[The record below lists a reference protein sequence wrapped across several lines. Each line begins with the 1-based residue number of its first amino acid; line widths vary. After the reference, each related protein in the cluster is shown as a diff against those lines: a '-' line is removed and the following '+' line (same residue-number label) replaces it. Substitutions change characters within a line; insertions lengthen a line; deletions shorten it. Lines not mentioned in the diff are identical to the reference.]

1 MKQFIFTLI
10 LVAFASGIY
19 AQKIEYQV
27 QFQGIGDNREFT
39 PEYSY
44 PQTILGERTSIV
56 LGTTIDTLHRFRIG
70 INHLYEFGTDADQVK
85 PKLTAYYRYQDS
97 QNSFYFGAFPRIEL
111 IDFPLAMITDT
122 FLYYRPNIEGLYGKH
137 SWSWGHQLGFVDWT
151 SRQTA
156 TQRETFMA
164 GLSGEMRFLG
174 QFFFQNYI
182 NLFHHALTATENP
195 DEHITDNMG
204 AAFYLGYNFS
214 KLTGL
219 QHAYLKAG
227 LLRSSIRERG
237 VDDDYI
243 TGNSLSGQLYAEA
256 KRFALRS
263 TFSFGDGHQFMNGD
277 PYYRQKSYVRTDVIW
292 KFLQH
297 KQLQGTFNLSFHLV
311 DGSTLDQQQQLMLIY
326 RFGNAN

>member
-1 MKQFIFTLI
+1 MKKQFII
-10 LVAFASGIY
+10 LGLLLGLASGLS

-39 PEYSY
+39 REYSY
-44 PQTILGERTSIV
+44 PQTILGERSSLE
-56 LGTTIDTLHRFRIG
+56 LGTTIDSLHRFRIG
-70 INHLYEFGTDADQVK
+70 INHFYEFGTEASSIK
-85 PKLTAYYRYQDS
+85 PKLTAYYRYQDK
-97 QNSFYFGAFPRIEL
+97 QNSFYFGAFPRLEL

-151 SRQTA
+151 SRQTS

-164 GLSGEMRFLG
+164 GLSGEMRFG
-174 QFFFQNYI
+174 QFFVQNYI
-182 NLFHHALTATENP
+182 NLFHYALTANEDV

-204 AAFYLGYNFS
+204 LALYLGYNFT

-219 QHAYLKAG
+219 QQAYLKAG
-227 LLRSSIRERG
+227 FMGSAIRERG
-237 VDDDYI
+237 VDEDYN
-243 TGNSLSGQLYAEA
+243 TGGSLSGQLYGEG

-263 TFSFGDGHQFMNGD
+263 TFSFGQGHQFINGD
-277 PYYRQKSYVRTDVIW
+277 PYYKQDSYVRTDVIW

-297 KQLQGTFNLSFHLV
+297 KQLQGTFNLSFHLI
-311 DGSTLDQQQQLMLIY
+311 DGSTLDQQQQLSLIY
-326 RFGNAN
+326 RFGNAD

>member
-1 MKQFIFTLI
+1 MKHFISITILLI
-10 LVAFASGIY
+10 LTSALR

-44 PQTILGERTSIV
+44 PQTILGERSSIE

-70 INHLYEFGTDADQVK
+70 INHLYEFGTEANQVK
-85 PKLTAYYRYQDS
+85 PKLTAYYRYQDK
-97 QNSFYFGAFPRIEL
+97 QNTFFFGAFPRLEL

-137 SWSWGHQLGFVDWT
+137 SWRWGHQLGFVDWT

-164 GLSGEMRFLG
+164 GLSGEMRFG
-174 QFFFQNYI
+174 QFFVQNYI
-182 NLFHHALTATENP
+182 NLFHYALTATESP

-204 AAFYLGYNFS
+204 AALYLGYNFS

-219 QHAYLKAG
+219 RQAYLKAG

-237 VDDDYI
+237 VDDGYT
-243 TGNSLSGQLYAEA
+243 TGNSLNGQLYAEA

-277 PYYRQKSYVRTDVIW
+277 PYYQQDSYVRTDVIW

-311 DGSTLDQQQQLMLIY
+311 DGSTLDQQQQLSLIY
-326 RFGNAN
+326 RFGNAD